1 MLLMLKRAQG
11 SSNEMRP
18 IDRRAAASG
27 LLGAVLWF
35 THAAPSYA
43 ETWPSRPV
51 TMVVPFAAGTT
62 SDVIARS
69 LARELSGKLGQPF
82 VVENKGGAGGNIGAG
97 TVARAAADG
106 YIILFATTGQ
116 AATNKL
122 IYKEMEFDPQR
133 DFAPVVLVGKAP
145 VIITARP
152 DAPYGSLED
161 FIAYAKANPNK
172 VIAGF
177 PGNGTLGHIT
187 GELLGR
193 TAGIEFGKAQYRG
206 SAAILTDLIGGH
218 IDIGMDSMAAYVPFV
233 REGKIRAL
241 AIASS
246 QRWSKLPD
254 VPTVAESG
262 LPGFEASVWYALLL
276 PAKVPAEIVAKLNAT
291 TNAWLKEPKTQEFL
305 ANFGAE
311 TAGGSPADLK
321 AFTQAE
327 IEKWG
332 PIIKA
337 ANINF

>member
-1 MLLMLKRAQG
+1 
-11 SSNEMRP
+11 MRP
-18 IDRRAAASG
+18 INRRAVALG
-27 LLGAVLWF
+27 LVGAGLWF
-35 THAAPSYA
+35 AQAAPSCA

-51 TMVVPFAAGTT
+51 TMVVPFTPGTT

-69 LARELSGKLGQPF
+69 LAQELSAKLGQPF
-82 VVENKGGAGGNIGAG
+82 VVENKGGAGGNIGAAF
-97 TVARAAADG
+97 VARAPADG
-106 YIILFATTGQ
+106 YTVLFATTGQ

-122 IYKEMEFDPQR
+122 MYKQMEFDPQR
-133 DFAPVVLVGKAP
+133 DFAPVVLVSKAP

-152 DAPYGSLED
+152 DAPYASLKE
-161 FIAYAKANPNK
+161 FIAYAKATPNK
-172 VIAGF
+172 TTAGF

-193 TAGIEFGKAQYRG
+193 KAGIEIARAQYRG

-218 IDIGMDSMAAYVPFV
+218 IDVGMDSLAAYVPFV
-233 REGKIRAL
+233 RDGKIKAL

-246 QRWSKLPD
+246 QRWAKLPD
-254 VPTVAESG
+254 VPTVAEAG

-276 PAKVPAEIVAKLNAT
+276 PAKVPAEIVAKLNAA

-311 TAGGSPADLK
+311 AAGGSPDDLK

-337 ANINF
+337 ANISF

>member
-1 MLLMLKRAQG
+1 
-11 SSNEMRP
+11 MRP
-18 IDRRAAASG
+18 INWRAVAMG
-27 LLGAVLWF
+27 LLAAGLWF
-35 THAAPSYA
+35 AHAAPSCA

-51 TMVVPFAAGTT
+51 TMVVPFTPGTT

-69 LARELSGKLGQPF
+69 LAQELSAKLGQPF
-82 VVENKGGAGGNIGAG
+82 VVENKGGAGGNIGAAF
-97 TVARAAADG
+97 VARAPADG
-106 YIILFATTGQ
+106 YTILFATTGQ
-116 AATNKL
+116 AATNKQM
-122 IYKEMEFDPQR
+122 YKQMEFDPQR
-133 DFAPVVLVGKAP
+133 DFAPVVLVSKAP

-152 DAPYGSLED
+152 DAPYASLKE

-172 VIAGF
+172 TTAGY

-193 TAGIEFGKAQYRG
+193 NAGIEIARAQYRG

-218 IDIGMDSMAAYVPFV
+218 IDVGMDSLAAYIPFV
-233 REGKIRAL
+233 RDGKIKAL

-246 QRWSKLPD
+246 QRWAKLPD
-254 VPTVAESG
+254 VPTVAEAG

-276 PAKVPAEIVAKLNAT
+276 PAKVPSDIVAKLNAT

-337 ANINF
+337 ANISF

>member
-1 MLLMLKRAQG
+1 MQ
-11 SSNEMRP
+11 N
-18 IDRRAAASG
+18 INRRAAIGG
-27 LLGAVLWF
+27 LAGAVLGLASAVPA
-35 THAAPSYA
+35 HAQ
-43 ETWPSRPV
+43 TWPSRPV
-51 TMVVPFAAGTT
+51 TLLVPFTAGTT

-69 LARELSGKLGQPF
+69 LAQELSMKLGQPF
-82 VVENKGGAGGNIGAG
+82 VIENKGGAGGNLGASS
-97 TVARAAADG
+97 VARAAADG
-106 YIILFATTGQ
+106 YTILFATTGQ

-122 IYKEMEFDPQR
+122 MYKQMDFDPQR

-145 VIITARP
+145 VIITAGP
-152 DAPYGSLED
+152 DAPYASLKD

-172 VIAGF
+172 ATAGF

-193 TAGIEFGKAQYRG
+193 KADITFAKTQYRG
-206 SAAILTDLIGGH
+206 SAAILTDLLGGH
-218 IDIGMDSMAAYVPFV
+218 IDVGMDSLAAYVPAV
-233 REGKIRAL
+233 REGKIKAL

-246 QRWSKLPD
+246 QRWSLLPD

-262 LPGFEASVWYALLL
+262 LPGFEASVWYALLV
-276 PAKVPAEIVAKLNAT
+276 PVKVPAEIVAKLNEA
-291 TNAWLKEPKTQEFL
+291 TNAWLKEPKTREFL
-305 ANFGAE
+305 TNLGAE

-332 PIIKA
+332 PIIEA